1 MTGRPSAPFAA
12 SPRFLRFLM
21 VGVFNTGVNYGIY
34 ALFIFAGL
42 GYIAAAT
49 LSFAVGLVVSFR
61 THSRYVFDAGGVRAF
76 FPYVVSWLAIYLL
89 HITVLGLLVRNG
101 MDSYLAGAILVPP
114 VAVISFLVMRFVV
127 FRGRAAPKDA

>member
-1 MTGRPSAPFAA
+1 VTGRPSAPFAA

-89 HITVLGLLVRNG
+89 HITVLMSSPNRKSGDPSWRERCGEVFCELR
-101 MDSYLAGAILVPP
+101 SYLAGSV
-114 VAVISFLVMRFVV
+114 VMN
-127 FRGRAAPKDA
+127 